1 LVIEQ
6 NVKVDG
12 GQRPPRR
19 SVPTMSEG
27 HPNAIAYRRTAD
39 AFRSGDQ
46 TELASL
52 IASDVVWHV
61 PGAHSMAGDI
71 RGRDQLVEW
80 LRRLRAKG
88 FWLTEHD
95 VFANDEHV
103 CALSVMGAQR
113 GGVAVQTRVVS
124 TFHYREGQQ
133 LERWFYPD
141 DLAAWDQIFAE

>member
-1 LVIEQ
+1 
-6 NVKVDG
+6 
-12 GQRPPRR
+12 
-19 SVPTMSEG
+19 MSEG

-61 PGAHSMAGDI
+61 PGAHSMAGEI
-71 RGRDQLVEW
+71 RGRDQLFDW
-80 LRRLRAKG
+80 LRQLRAKG

-95 VFANDEHV
+95 VFGTDEHV

-124 TFHYREGQQ
+124 IFHYREGQQ

-141 DLAAWDQIFAE
+141 DPAAWEQIFAE